1 MSSDWFLKKL
11 EGDGFV
17 QKIDG
22 EINW

>member
-1 MSSDWFLKKL
+1 MSSDRFLKKL